1 MCRRALSAQPVDV
14 RLGPLFLMRER
25 TILDVEDAI
34 REFEQSRVVGHDQDS
49 AAVISGDAGED
60 GHDRLAVGA
69 VERSGRLIG
78 EDRGRLGNNRAGNR
92 DALLVAAAQNAPK
105 SLWLFLQDH
114 ALLPAAAQIARKRLG
129 LMPKANA
136 FEDLARFGL
145 GAPALLAADVERQT
159 HVLRGGKRG
168 EQMKGLKNAPA
179 VLRAN
184 AGELLRA
191 CALRRMSADEQAALG
206 RGQHA
211 AENR

>member
-49 AAVISGDAGED
+49 AAVISGDASED

-78 EDRGRLGNNRAGNR
+78 EDRRWLGNNS
-92 DALLVAAAQNAPK
+92 DALL
-105 SLWLFLQDH
+105 L
-114 ALLPAAAQIARKRLG
+114 AAAQIARKRLG

-136 FEDLARFGL
+136 FEDMARFGL
-145 GAPALLAADVERQT
+145 GAPALIAADVERQT
-159 HVLRGGKRG
+159 HVLLGGQRG
-168 EQMKGLKNAPA
+168 EEVKGLKNEPD
-179 VLRAN
+179 VLPAN